1 MANIRR
7 CLNGVGLV
15 GCSEQCVGWVE
26 LNLVSL
32 LGIGWGCNELCEVCG
47 ARSVDGIR
55 LVG

>member
-1 MANIRR
+1 MAKIRR

-15 GCSEQCVGWVE
+15 GCSVQCVGWVE
-26 LNLVSL
+26 LNLVGL